1 MSWVCLI
8 FPTVNVRDG
17 TSQEPAELS
26 TFTEL
31 RGPVYFSVLMVPNS
45 TVPEL
50 SSLRCRENM
59 GLLSW
64 LWTDSINV
72 GCLGTGGGQT
82 SCSKAV
88 FVHGGPDMKDF
99 EELEP
104 VKESP
109 RIPSTSKVEK
119 ISVAASI
126 YIEVD
131 VPPILTLSVTTTQ
144 VAALPKAYWT
154 ESRTIG
160 RLVICEAV

>member
-1 MSWVCLI
+1 
-8 FPTVNVRDG
+8 
-17 TSQEPAELS
+17 
-26 TFTEL
+26 
-31 RGPVYFSVLMVPNS
+31 
-45 TVPEL
+45 
-50 SSLRCRENM
+50 M